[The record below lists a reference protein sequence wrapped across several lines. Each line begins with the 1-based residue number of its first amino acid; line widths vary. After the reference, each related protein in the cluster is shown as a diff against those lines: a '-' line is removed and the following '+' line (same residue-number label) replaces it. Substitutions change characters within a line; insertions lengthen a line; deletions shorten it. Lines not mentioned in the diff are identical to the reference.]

1 MWFTH
6 KNNIIRGLVVGDD
19 NIFVMEERQ
28 VFSNIGSLK
37 IDVERVLIDS
47 LSVLIIICISDL
59 TLFTHS
65 ERVSKSSFSRF
76 AHCLA

>member
-6 KNNIIRGLVVGDD
+6 KSNTIRGLVGGDD

-47 LSVLIIICISDL
+47 LSVLILICISDL
-59 TLFTHS
+59 TIFTHS